1 VGYFLLAADVA
12 SDSSRRS
19 IGALSSFEKTQETI
33 MDQVKKPDASEGVSA
48 NDSAGDRAQRDAL
61 KQSEKA
67 AAEQQPGSF
76 KEDETESKKVEIGP
90 DMTDQPIKGIDPE
103 SDRGSRK

>member
-1 VGYFLLAADVA
+1 M
-12 SDSSRRS
+12 
-19 IGALSSFEKTQETI
+19 THQETI
-33 MDQVKKPDASEGVSA
+33 MDREKKPDANAAETE
-48 NDSAGDRAQRDAL
+48 GDRAQRDAL

-76 KEDETESKKVEIGP
+76 KDGETESKKVEIGP